1 MEDIAKTDDKYKD
14 FVIYKIYQ
22 LDNPEILYIGSTLNF
37 SRRKSQHKKS
47 TMNRRSKKYKYP
59 LYKYIRGCGG
69 FNNFTMEIVEEYP
82 CKTKADGLKRE
93 KELIEFYKA
102 KLNIANPIK

>member
-22 LDNPEILYIGSTLNF
+22 TDNPDIIYIGSTLNF
-37 SRRKSQHKKS
+37 NRRKSQHKKS
-47 TMNRRSKKYKYP
+47 TINKRSKKYKTP

-69 FNNFTMEIVEEYP
+69 FEKFNMELVEEYP
-82 CKTKADGLKRE
+82 CKTKREGLLRE
-93 KELIEFYKA
+93 KELIEKFKA
-102 KLNIANPIK
+102 KLNVANPIK